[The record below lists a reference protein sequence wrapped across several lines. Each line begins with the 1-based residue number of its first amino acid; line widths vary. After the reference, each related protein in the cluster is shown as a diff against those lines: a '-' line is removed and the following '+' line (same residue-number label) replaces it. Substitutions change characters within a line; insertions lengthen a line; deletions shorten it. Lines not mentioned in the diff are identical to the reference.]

1 MKTTSG
7 QKIKIGVFVMVGL
20 FVIFLGIFL
29 IGSQKSM
36 FNSTFSVYGVFKNV
50 NGLMV
55 GNNVRF
61 AGINVGVVEGINIV
75 SDSAV
80 RVDLTLNNNV
90 KKFIKKDSKVSIG
103 SDGLMGD
110 KLIVISPGGSTSRTE
125 VEGGDK
131 LTAVNPLDV
140 DKIINKLTKVADN
153 AESLTGNL
161 NAIVS
166 DINRGKG
173 SLGRLLK
180 NDRIANDL
188 ATTVSSA
195 KTTIQNA
202 NKTTVT
208 LNEDLKAAQSNFLL
222 RGFFKN
228 KEKAKQRKIDSARKA
243 QENLT
248 KEQEKLRKEQDKKLK
263 EDQEKAR
270 KEAEKKA
277 KEEEKAAKQNN

>member
-1 MKTTSG
+1 MKTTPG
-7 QKIKIGVFVMVGL
+7 QKIKIGLFVIVGL
-20 FVIFLGIFL
+20 VVIFLGIFL

-75 SDSAV
+75 TDSSV
-80 RVDLTLNNNV
+80 RVDLTLNNDV
-90 KKFIKKDSKVSIG
+90 KKFIKKDAKVAIG

-110 KLIVISPGGSTSRTE
+110 KLIVITPGGSTSRT
-125 VEGGDK
+125 VVNNGDQ

-153 AESLTGNL
+153 AEELTSNL
-161 NAIVS
+161 TAIVR
-166 DINRGKG
+166 DINQGKG
-173 SLGRLLK
+173 SIGKLLK
-180 NDRIANDL
+180 NDKIAQDL
-188 ATTVSSA
+188 AHTVTAA
-195 KTTIQNA
+195 KQTVKNA

-222 RGFFKN
+222 RGFFKK
-228 KEKAKQRKIDSARKA
+228 KEKEKQRKIDSARKA
-243 QENLT
+243 QEKI
-248 KEQEKLRKEQDKKLK
+248 KEQK
-263 EDQEKAR
+263 EKAK
-270 KEAEKKA
+270 KEAEEKA
-277 KEEEKAAKQNN
+277 KQEN

>member
-7 QKIKIGVFVMVGL
+7 QKIKIGIFVLVGL
-20 FVIFLGIFL
+20 VVVFLGIFL

-36 FNSTFSVYGVFKNV
+36 FNSTFGVYGVFKNV

-90 KKFIKKDSKVSIG
+90 KKFIKKDAKVAIG

-110 KLIVISPGGSTSRTE
+110 KLVVISPGGSTSRTE

-131 LTAVNPLDV
+131 LVAVNPLDV

-153 AESLTGNL
+153 AEELTSNL
-161 NAIVS
+161 TQIVR
-166 DINRGKG
+166 DINHGKG
-173 SLGRLLK
+173 SLGKLLK
-180 NDRIANDL
+180 NDQIAHDL

-195 KTTIQNA
+195 KTTISNA

-243 QENLT
+243 QEKIN
-248 KEQEKLRKEQDKKLK
+248 KENNKAAEKEKEAQEKLRKEQ
-263 EDQEKAR
+263 
-270 KEAEKKA
+270 
-277 KEEEKAAKQNN
+277 EKAANKAAENN